1 MKLTVTGNDVNFTLI
16 PGAFEDASVF
26 SRIEIEYMIPETNK
40 RSAYTLEM
48 YLCAGNVTAP
58 TEENAVRAEYIAD
71 GRYHTIEIPMSSFK
85 THEGALKAL
94 RYDYFA
100 AADAGDVFYV
110 RSAAFIK

>member
-1 MKLTVTGNDVNFTLI
+1 MIRRKT
-16 PGAFEDASVF
+16 FEDASVF

-71 GRYHTIEIPMSSFK
+71 GGYHTIEIPMSSFK